1 MPRSARSRSRGPGA
15 PGLRPDRAS
24 LPSAQATRV
33 PTGEAVRGERR
44 GAVVGSARGAGQRGA
59 ATAELAV
66 ALPLVVGVLLFGV
79 AVAGAGVRQVALQDA
94 AADASRLLGR
104 GEGDAVAAAA
114 VSRVDPAAGISV
126 HRADDLV
133 CVTASVDLPLFAG
146 WVLPIRAGSCALDGG
161 R

>member
-1 MPRSARSRSRGPGA
+1 MPRSARSRSREPGA
-15 PGLRPDRAS
+15 PGLRAGRAS
-24 LPSAQATRV
+24 LPSEQATRD
-33 PTGEAVRGERR
+33 PTG
-44 GAVVGSARGAGQRGA
+44 GA

-66 ALPLVVGVLLFGV
+66 ALPVVVGVLLFGV

-104 GEGDAVAAAA
+104 GEDDAVAAAA

-133 CVTASVDLPLFAG
+133 CVTASVDLTLLAG
-146 WVLPIRAGSCALDGG
+146 WLLPIRAGSCALDGG